1 MTAITQ
7 AVQVTPSELLAVVAA
22 RELAQA
28 RTVFAGIGLPTLAV
42 SLAHLTCA
50 PDIEIIYESGV
61 CGAHPASLPETVAD
75 SVLITGAEA
84 VLDMTALFN
93 YVLQRGH
100 IDVGFLGAAQIDKWG
115 NLNSSVIGDWSHP
128 TVRLPGSGGAAE
140 VMANS
145 KEVYV
150 VMRRHEARS
159 LVENLDFCTSPGP
172 DRALAA
178 GFTPRGLGVTKVITE
193 LGVLSRSAPGEEL
206 VLTGV
211 HPGVDPADVV
221 AATGW
226 DLKVSDNLVTVP
238 TPSDT
243 ELTLLREE
251 IDPTR
256 IYLR

>member
-178 GFTPRGLGVTKVITE
+178 GFAPRGLGVTKVITE

-211 HPGVDPADVV
+211 HPGVDPVDVV

-226 DLKVSDNLVTVP
+226 DLKVSDDLVTVP

>member
-1 MTAITQ
+1 MTDTTHAPQIS
-7 AVQVTPSELLAVVAA
+7 ASELLAVVAA

-28 RTVFAGIGLPTLAV
+28 RTVFAGIGLPTVAV

-115 NLNSSVIGDWSHP
+115 NLNSSVIGDWASP
-128 TVRLPGSGGAAE
+128 KVRLPGSGGAAE

-159 LVENLDFCTSPGP
+159 LVADLDFCTSPGP

-178 GFTPRGLGVTKVITE
+178 GFVPRGLGVTKVITE
-193 LGVLSRSAPGEEL
+193 LGVLSRTAPGEEL

-211 HPGVDPADVV
+211 YPGVDPADVV

-226 DLKVSDNLVTVP
+226 DLKISDQLTTVP
-238 TPSDT
+238 RPSDV
-243 ELTLLREE
+243 ELSLLREE
-251 IDPTR
+251 VDPTR
-256 IYLR
+256 VYLR

>member
-1 MTAITQ
+1 MTDTTHAPQIS
-7 AVQVTPSELLAVVAA
+7 ASELLAVVAA

-28 RTVFAGIGLPTLAV
+28 RTVFAGIGLPTVAV

-115 NLNSSVIGDWSHP
+115 NLNSSVIGDWTHP

-159 LVENLDFCTSPGP
+159 LVAELDFCTSPGP

-193 LGVLSRSAPGEEL
+193 LGVLSRTAPGEEL

-211 HPGVDPADVV
+211 YPGVDPADVV

-226 DLKVSDNLVTVP
+226 DLKVSDQLATVP
-238 TPSDT
+238 HPTDV
-243 ELTLLREE
+243 ELSLLREE
-251 IDPTR
+251 VDPTR
-256 IYLR
+256 VYLR

>member
-1 MTAITQ
+1 MTTTIPTQ
-7 AVQVTPSELLAVVAA
+7 ATISELLAVVAS
-22 RELAQA
+22 RELATT
-28 RTVFAGIGLPTLAV
+28 RTVFAGIGLPTLAT
-42 SLAHLTCA
+42 SLAHLTTA
-50 PDIEIIYESGV
+50 PEIEIIYESGV

-100 IDVGFLGAAQIDKWG
+100 IDVGFLGAAQIDKYG
-115 NLNSSVIGDWSHP
+115 NLNSSVIGDWNNP

-150 VMRRHEARS
+150 IMRRHEKRS
-159 LVENLDFCTSPGP
+159 LVAELDFCTSPGP

-193 LGVLSRSAPGEEL
+193 FGILSRGSIGEEL
-206 VLTGV
+206 TLTAI
-211 HPGVDPADVV
+211 HPGVDVDDVIRS
-221 AATGW
+221 TGW
-226 DLKVSDNLVTVP
+226 DLRISDDLHTVP
-238 TPSDT
+238 SPTAE
-243 ELTLLREE
+243 ELHLLRDD
-251 IDPTR
+251 IDPNR
-256 IYLR
+256 VYLR